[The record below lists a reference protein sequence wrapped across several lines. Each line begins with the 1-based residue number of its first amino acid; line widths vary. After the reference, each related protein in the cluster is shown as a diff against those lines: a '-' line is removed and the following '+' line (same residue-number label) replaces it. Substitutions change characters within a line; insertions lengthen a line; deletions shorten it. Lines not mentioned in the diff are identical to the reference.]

1 MRQFCFI
8 CLIILSIALGYAQ
21 STWADSLPDADSL
34 PYTYRKPSRDG
45 IGKVYQG
52 REIAQMMG
60 HMGAGWLERPS
71 RITEE
76 APQTVINALG
86 IKPTDTIADIG
97 AGTGYFTFRMQSLV
111 PQGKILAVDIQPEMI
126 EILED
131 FKQQYKTTNIE
142 TILGAPD
149 NPNLSPNSVDLALL
163 VDAYHEFDAPY
174 QMMSAIV
181 AALKPNGRVVLVEY
195 RGENPL
201 IPIKRLHKM
210 SQKQVKAEMAA
221 VGLEWLETKEDLP
234 SQHMLFFRK
243 SA

>member
-1 MRQFCFI
+1 MRQFLLLG
-8 CLIILSIALGYAQ
+8 LIIFCCAIGYPQ
-21 STWADSLPDADSL
+21 SVWADSL
-34 PYTYRKPSRDG
+34 PYTYKTPSRDG
-45 IGKVYQG
+45 IGKIYQG

-71 RITEE
+71 RIAEE

-86 IKPTDTIADIG
+86 IQPTDTIADIG
-97 AGTGYFTFRMQSLV
+97 AGTGYFTFRMQPLV

-131 FKQQYKTTNIE
+131 FQQKYNTTNVE
-142 TILGAPD
+142 TILGQPD
-149 NPNLSPNSVDLALL
+149 NPNLPPNSVDLALL

-174 QMMSAIV
+174 QMMRAIV
-181 AALKPNGRVVLVEY
+181 TALKPNGRVVLVEY

-210 SQKQVKAEMAA
+210 SQKQVKAEMAI